1 MGGVSQNTRLKNR
14 TGRSGVVCFLIAF
27 CFLSSSRADD
37 LSLYLGRRITRV
49 DVVLEG
55 VISGGTTEIK
65 SLLEVST
72 GQDFSPV
79 RIHDSL
85 VRLYKS
91 GLISGA
97 KVEALEDGSSGVALR
112 FLVKPQA
119 RIEKVSFEGNTV
131 VSAAELRARLH
142 ELNLGEKLSEAVIN
156 RGTGELL
163 TFYSSQGYYQ
173 STVRPEVRLDS
184 SGTRATVVYN
194 IAPGEAA
201 RVSRYTLDIK
211 GAEIDLSKVKR
222 ALVEDAPFTEAKV
235 QEDMESI
242 RQAYL
247 QSDYLAVKLSNN
259 VAVDMISNS
268 VAVVIHCESG
278 PMVSVDVVGIE
289 LDDKEKRK
297 ILPFYQTGG
306 IDDLAL
312 DDGRRRLQD
321 YVQRRGYFF
330 AEIALPDPPNLQS
343 DKARITYHVET
354 GARYRLSS
362 IEFEGLEALPLDL
375 IEEQLKSKR
384 AAFLPLV
391 GPGRGFTSNE
401 LLRQDSLLIQKQL
414 YELGYRRAE
423 VEVRRGVSVTGENL
437 IITFDV
443 NQGSRTYIDS
453 IEVRGNTIFTQ
464 QELRERL
471 TVKPGDPFMTNAA
484 SQNADALLGVY
495 NRGGYA
501 GAQVFSE
508 LVDLGTSEGGDRVRL
523 IFSISEGNRIRIR
536 SVTTRGLTY
545 VKAARLESDFY
556 LFKEGEWLR
565 NDRLQ
570 ETERVLYETDAFQTV
585 AINSEPVGEAAD
597 GIEEHAV
604 TVDLI
609 ESKRYLLIYG
619 FGFQTSQSDLEVP
632 GLGFFNGA
640 RGNVQLT
647 NVNILGRLYTGSIQ
661 LRTSRSELL
670 GQVSFQNPRPFG
682 FDYPAQFSIFA
693 RRLAEKSFRS
703 DRYTAL
709 LQIERRMSSESIAYI
724 NYTFERI
731 KIFDIQTSLDE
742 VERNRRPIRL
752 GRVGVSY
759 ARDTRDNAFDSTRGN
774 FTFGSL
780 SFASTI
786 FGGNEQFIKFNA
798 EHTRY
803 YPIKA
808 LRNTVYLASARIGLA
823 APFGGRD
830 SLPISERF
838 FGGGSRDLRGFGFE
852 EAGPRDAATGRPLGG
867 NALVVINNELRFPI
881 TGILGGAVFSD
892 TGNVFRRVKDFRPQ
906 KLSQSFG
913 LGILAKT
920 PIGPVR
926 LDIAFLVFNRP
937 AGEPIMRRHFTFGQ
951 TF

>member
-1 MGGVSQNTRLKNR
+1 VFRQWLLPP
-14 TGRSGVVCFLIAF
+14 VICLLLAF
-27 CFLSSSRADD
+27 CFISAARADD
-37 LSLYLGRRITRV
+37 LSLYLGRRVTRV
-49 DVVLEG
+49 DVILEG
-55 VISGGTTEIK
+55 VASGGTGEIR
-65 SLLEVST
+65 SLLEVSA
-72 GQDFSPV
+72 GQDFSPL
-79 RIHDSL
+79 RIRDSL
-85 VRLYKS
+85 ARLYKS

-97 KVEALEDGSSGVALR
+97 KVEALEDGSSGVAIR
-112 FLVKPQA
+112 FVVRPQA

-131 VSAAELRARLH
+131 VASSELRARLH
-142 ELNLGEKLSEAVIN
+142 ELNLGEKLSESVIN
-156 RGTGELL
+156 RGTGELV
-163 TFYSSQGYYQ
+163 TFYASRGYYQ
-173 STVRPEVRLDS
+173 AAITPQVRLDS
-184 SGTRATVVYN
+184 SGTRATVVYRV
-194 IAPGEAA
+194 APGEAA
-201 RVSRYTLDIK
+201 RVSRSTVDFK
-211 GAEIDLSKVKR
+211 GARLDLSRIKR
-222 ALVEDAPFTEAKV
+222 AIVEGAPFTEAAV
-235 QEDMESI
+235 QEDMERI

-247 QSDYLAVKLSNN
+247 QSDYLAVKISHN

-268 VAVVIHCESG
+268 VAVTLHCESG
-278 PMVSVDVVGIE
+278 PMVEVEVVGIE

-297 ILPFYQTGG
+297 ILTFYQTGG

-312 DDGRRRLQD
+312 DDGRRRLLD
-321 YVQRRGYFF
+321 YAQRRGYFF
-330 AEIALPDPPNLQS
+330 AEIALPDPPDLQQE
-343 DKARITYHVET
+343 KARITYHVET
-354 GARYRLSS
+354 GARYRLTD
-362 IEFEGLEALPLDL
+362 IEFEGLEAIPLDRL
-375 IEEQLKSKR
+375 EEQLKSKR

-414 YELGYRRAE
+414 YELGYRRAD
-423 VEVRRGVSVTGENL
+423 VSFRRGVSVAGENL
-437 IITFDV
+437 IITFEV
-443 NQGSRTYIDS
+443 KQGPRSYIDS
-453 IEVRGNTIFTQ
+453 LEVRGNTIFTQ

-471 TVKPGDPFMTNAA
+471 TIKPGDPFMAGAA
-484 SQNADALLGVY
+484 SQNADALLSVY
-495 NRGGYA
+495 NLGGYA

-508 LVDLGTSEGGDRVRL
+508 LIDVGTGEDGDRVRL

-536 SVTTRGLTY
+536 SVTTRGLTN
-545 VKAARLESDFY
+545 VKAARLEKDFY
-556 LFKEGEWLR
+556 LFKTGEWLR

-585 AINSEPVGEAAD
+585 AINSELVGQAAD

-619 FGFQTSQSDLEVP
+619 FGYQTSQSDLEVP
-632 GLGFFNGA
+632 GLGFLAGA

-647 NVNILGRLYTGSIQ
+647 NVNILGKLYTGSLQ
-661 LRTSRSELL
+661 LRASRSELL

-682 FDYPAQFSIFA
+682 YDYPAQFSIFA

-703 DRYTAL
+703 DRYTSI
-709 LQIERRMSSESIAYI
+709 LQVERRLSPESIAYI

-731 KIFDIQTSLDE
+731 KIFDLQTSLDE
-742 VERNRRPIRL
+742 IERNRRPIRL

-759 ARDTRDNAFDSTRGN
+759 ARDTRDNAFDSTRGT

-780 SFASTI
+780 SFASTV

-803 YPIKA
+803 YPIKL
-808 LRNTVYLASARIGLA
+808 LRNTVFLTSARVGLA

-852 EAGPRDAATGRPLGG
+852 EAGPRDATTGRPLGG
-867 NALVVINNELRFPI
+867 NALLVINNELKFPI

-892 TGNVFRRVKDFRPQ
+892 TGNVFRRMKDFRPQ
-906 KLSQSFG
+906 KLSQSLGF
-913 LGILAKT
+913 GILAKT

-926 LDIAFLVFNRP
+926 VDIAFLVFNRP
-937 AGEPIMRRHFTFGQ
+937 AGEPVMRRHFTFGQ